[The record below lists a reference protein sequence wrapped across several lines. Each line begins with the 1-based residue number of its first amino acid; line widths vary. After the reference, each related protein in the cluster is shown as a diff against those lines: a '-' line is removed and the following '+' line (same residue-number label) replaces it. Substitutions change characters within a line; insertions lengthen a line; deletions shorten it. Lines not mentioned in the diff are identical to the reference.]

1 MSALGHYLEEEGIA
15 SVAIALIRPQAEHTR
30 PPRALW
36 VPFELGRPIGPPS
49 DPVFQ
54 RQVIL
59 SALGMLV
66 EGGGPVRI
74 VDFPD
79 DDPREAFDPNWQAP
93 LNPHPNPPPLAGEEA
108 SGFFASSSPS
118 PASGGGSGWGFGS
131 ELAEAV
137 EAELRAMAP
146 AYAASC
152 VARERSTVGLSGL
165 PPAECGAY
173 VAAWL
178 RGERPASPVVDMSPG
193 LALRFAI
200 DDLKAFALEA
210 ALIPGTQPS
219 SKQLGDWLWNETV
232 LGAGLKLLRRT
243 ILAGD
248 DDRLKAAAAFFV
260 PALRVPPGG

>member
-15 SVAIALIRPQAEHTR
+15 SVAIALIRPQAENTR

-54 RQVIL
+54 KRVIL
-59 SALGMLV
+59 AALGLLSA
-66 EGGGPVRI
+66 PRQASLI

-79 DDPREAFDPNWQAP
+79 DDPREAPDPGWRAP
-93 LNPHPNPPPLAGEEA
+93 IPPAAEHG
-108 SGFFASSSPS
+108 
-118 PASGGGSGWGFGS
+118 
-131 ELAEAV
+131 AEAL
-137 EAELRAMAP
+137 EAELRALAP

-152 VARERSTVGLSGL
+152 TRRERSTVGLSGL

-178 RGERPASPVVDMSPG
+178 RGDPPASPVADMSSP

-210 ALIPGTQPS
+210 ALAGGGKPS
-219 SKQLGDWLWNETV
+219 SQQLGDWLWNETV
-232 LGAGLKLLRRT
+232 LAASVQALRRDF
-243 ILAGD
+243 LASGD
-248 DDRLKAAAAFFV
+248 ERLKTIAFFLV

>member
-1 MSALGHYLEEEGIA
+1 VSALGHYLEEEGIA
-15 SVAIALIRPQAEHTR
+15 TVAIALIRPQAEHTR

-36 VPFELGRPIGPPS
+36 VSFELGRPLGPPS
-49 DPVFQ
+49 DPAFQ
-54 RQVIL
+54 KRVIL

-79 DDPREAFDPNWQAP
+79 HDPREVPDANWQAP
-93 LNPHPNPPPLAGEEA
+93 LSPHPNPPPLAGEGVA
-108 SGFFASSSPS
+108 
-118 PASGGGSGWGFGS
+118 
-131 ELAEAV
+131 LADAV

-178 RGERPASPVVDMSPG
+178 RGERPASPVGDMSPG

-210 ALIPGTQPS
+210 ALTPGRKPS
-219 SKQLGDWLWNETV
+219 SQQLGDWLWNETV
-232 LGAGLKLLRRT
+232 LGAGLQVLRRT

-248 DDRLKAAAAFFV
+248 DERLKAAAAFFV